1 MVVDWISSSIRH
13 GCCLLLC
20 SQNFGVIIDGL
31 KDTFGF
37 GLPLYVY
44 L

>member
-20 SQNFGVIIDGL
+20 SQNFGVIDGL